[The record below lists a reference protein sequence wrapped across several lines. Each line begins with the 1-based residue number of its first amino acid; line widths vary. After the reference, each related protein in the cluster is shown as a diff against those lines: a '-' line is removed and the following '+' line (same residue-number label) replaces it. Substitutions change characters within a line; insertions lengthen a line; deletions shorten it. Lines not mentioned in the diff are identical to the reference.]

1 MTEGESRAGLG
12 AHRVAREE
20 KAQRV
25 ACTGWKWLSEDSAG
39 EGGRGGHSAVMH
51 SRHSTEMVRH
61 GPLWV
66 STGEGHTHQ
75 QHHCKPKSGHKWH
88 EQRAVLAEKIWE
100 EEMGV
105 LDPKDLRVLFRGGVG
120 CVFFK
125 TLRRVPSCSEAS
137 VTWISGLSLIT

>member
-1 MTEGESRAGLG
+1 MGGTIPWLGSWTVQGEEVALDSQSIGGVTEGESRAGLG

-25 ACTGWKWLSEDSAG
+25 ASTGWKWLSEDSAG
-39 EGGRGGHSAVMH
+39 EGSRGGHSAVMH

-75 QHHCKPKSGHKWH
+75 QHHCKPKSGH
-88 EQRAVLAEKIWE
+88 QTA
-100 EEMGV
+100 
-105 LDPKDLRVLFRGGVG
+105 
-120 CVFFK
+120 
-125 TLRRVPSCSEAS
+125 
-137 VTWISGLSLIT
+137 